1 MVAQIRRN
9 WTGCDQFK
17 TLRSF
22 DLSNDQKTVYEFF
35 QCKLCVARPSYSGRT
50 SQAAERAP
58 DSYNSS
64 GETSADRTP
73 LLPTAV
79 FDSAQRYPTPELNYE
94 ISPIPPPRGLSHT
107 FWSVQRWEIG
117 LNKEGLHSA
126 K

>member
-1 MVAQIRRN
+1 MIRRQYMN
-9 WTGCDQFK
+9 FFNVNYVWGARVIRVVPAG
-17 TLRSF
+17 LRGG
-22 DLSNDQKTVYEFF
+22 LT
-35 QCKLCVARPSYSGRT
+35 
-50 SQAAERAP
+50 

>member
-1 MVAQIRRN
+1 MSRL
-9 WTGCDQFK
+9 GG
-17 TLRSF
+17 
-22 DLSNDQKTVYEFF
+22 
-35 QCKLCVARPSYSGRT
+35 CKLCVGRPSYSGRP

-58 DSYNSS
+58 DSCNSS

-79 FDSAQRYPTPELNYE
+79 FDSAQRYPTPEFNYE
-94 ISPIPPPRGLSHT
+94 ISPIPAPRGLSHT